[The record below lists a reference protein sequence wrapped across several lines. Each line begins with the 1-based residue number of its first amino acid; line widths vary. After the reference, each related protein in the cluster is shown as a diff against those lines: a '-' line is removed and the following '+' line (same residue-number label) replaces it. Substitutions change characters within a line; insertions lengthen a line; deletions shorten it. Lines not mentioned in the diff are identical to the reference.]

1 MRLLTLALALGL
13 CAAPAAAQQGPAKPK
28 LAIVIHAEGLT
39 SELLQ
44 RHRASLAGG
53 LGRLARGTV
62 FVNASSESA
71 GDDGLVTVMG
81 EGAIKAAVSG
91 SAATSTSF
99 DQSWAWDGQRFTG
112 RPGQP
117 QARIVP
123 VGNEAIARLIG
134 RAEPALTVPPACAAS
149 TPSSRF
155 ARAANDSIAFSS
167 SPALDAATLAIGAG
181 LVGELRMGVNPATDL
196 LVLRLP
202 ATGRVVQAHGA
213 GSQASCLQML
223 SLDRDLAGFF
233 LQLDRGA
240 IDYVVALAGSAPQ
253 GQAAPL
259 IFWRAGMAAATI
271 DSPVSTADIEPTMA
285 AWLNAPI
292 AAPGSRGRC
301 LTQVA
306 AAACPR

>member
-1 MRLLTLALALGL
+1 VRLLLALALGL
-13 CAAPAAAQQGPAKPK
+13 CAVPPAAAQQGPAKPK

-39 SELLQ
+39 SDLFQ
-44 RHRASLAGG
+44 RHQASLAGG

-62 FVNASSESA
+62 FVNAASVDA
-71 GDDGLVTVMG
+71 GEDGLAAAFG
-81 EGAIKAAVSG
+81 QGAVKAAVGG
-91 SAATSTSF
+91 SPSTATGF
-99 DQSWAWDGQRFTG
+99 DHFWTWDGRKFTG
-112 RPGQP
+112 RLGQP

-149 TPSSRF
+149 TASPRF
-155 ARAANDSIAFSS
+155 ARAAGDSSAFSS

-181 LVGELRMGVNPATDL
+181 LVGELRMGLDSTTDL

-202 ATGRVVQAHGA
+202 VTGRVVQAYGA
-213 GSQASCLQML
+213 GSQASCLQMF

-259 IFWRAGMAAATI
+259 IFWRAGMAAMNI
-271 DSPVSTADIEPTMA
+271 DLAVSTRDLEPTIA

-292 AAPGSRGRC
+292 AAPGSGGRC

-306 AAACPR
+306 GTACPR